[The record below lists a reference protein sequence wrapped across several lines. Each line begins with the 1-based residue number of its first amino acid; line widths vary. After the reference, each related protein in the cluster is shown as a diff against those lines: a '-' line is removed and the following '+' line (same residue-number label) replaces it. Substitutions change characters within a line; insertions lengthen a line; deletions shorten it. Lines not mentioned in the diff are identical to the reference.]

1 MKIGGYLILSLSKF
15 HYSKAWVFFVIPS
28 LIRRHSELLGIE
40 ILLNTQTP
48 ENDNFTTKVFWVC
61 EGLLKPKNLWM
72 WWFHMKTFNVSCIP
86 CFPQYPRQFFIW
98 NHARVL
104 GIEVLLHTPKPWM
117 WSILMRQYAGI
128 RVLLNWNVLKK
139 LDSHSMGLWWMLF
152 ESVVGIIREICTH
165 AFDSELE
172 IIFFGVISK
181 LAQTQTLGFP
191 SQLFCV

>member
-15 HYSKAWVFFVIPS
+15 HYSKAWIFFVIPS

-104 GIEVLLHTPKPWM
+104 
-117 WSILMRQYAGI
+117 
-128 RVLLNWNVLKK
+128 LNWNVLKK